1 MNKATPVQMR
11 KILEVVE
18 IMKSEM
24 IRFVPMPV
32 LSDLDNNHLA
42 GMMRD
47 RMERLACLSERKPSE
62 T

>member
-11 KILEVVE
+11 KILEVVG

-24 IRFVPMPV
+24 IRFIPMPV
-32 LSDLDNNHLA
+32 LSELDNDHLA

-47 RMERLACLSERKPSE
+47 RMERLACMAEGKQ
-62 T
+62 